1 MSLHLPNTRNT
12 LSEPKP
18 FSRDGGN
25 EDDYESN
32 SFQAQQD
39 RAWLREQLLAG
50 KNSPLCDPIS
60 PTHFDE
66 LRARVRRTFS
76 LKNQ

>member
-1 MSLHLPNTRNT
+1 MPLQLPNSQNT

-18 FSRDGGN
+18 YSRDASD

-32 SFQAQQD
+32 SFQIQQD
-39 RAWLREQLLAG
+39 RTWLREQLLAG
-50 KNSPLCDPIS
+50 KNSPLCEPIT

-66 LRARVRRTFS
+66 LRARVRRTFA

>member
-1 MSLHLPNTRNT
+1 MSLQLPNTRNT

-18 FSRDGGN
+18 YNRDASD

-32 SFQAQQD
+32 SFQVQQD

-50 KNSPLCDPIS
+50 LNSPLCDPIT
-60 PTHFDE
+60 PAFFE
-66 LRARVRRTFS
+66 RLRARARGEF
-76 LKNQ
+76 

>member
-1 MSLHLPNTRNT
+1 MSLQLPHARNT

-18 FSRDGGN
+18 YIREASD

-32 SFQAQQD
+32 SFQVQQD
-39 RAWLREQLLAG
+39 RACLREQLLAG
-50 KNSPLCDPIS
+50 KNSPLCDPIT

-66 LRARVRRTFS
+66 LRARVRRTFA